1 MKEEL
6 EDKLRNN
13 NPFKVP
19 EGYFDELPSKV
30 MMMIDAQV
38 KAKKRTIILRRW
50 FSAAAVLVAIL
61 GIGVFSALY
70 LNNSSSEMDN
80 EIAESQT
87 AQEENQYV
95 EEMVNYAMMDRS
107 FIDYYLTEAE

>member
-1 MKEEL
+1 M
-6 EDKLRNN
+6 D
-13 NPFKVP
+13 
-19 EGYFDELPSKV
+19 D
-30 MMMIDAQV
+30 
-38 KAKKRTIILRRW
+38 
-50 FSAAAVLVAIL
+50 
-61 GIGVFSALY
+61 
-70 LNNSSSEMDN
+70 SEMDN